1 MNAIDVRQIVKKFG
15 DFTAVNG
22 ISFAVEDG
30 EIFGLLGPN
39 GAGKSTLIR
48 MLVTLLPPTAG
59 TAVVNGFDIRKD
71 ADGVRKSIGVIPQ
84 AMTSDLEL
92 SVEENLIIFAKLYSV
107 PRQKR
112 EKLIDELLEAVEL
125 TKWRTAPVKNLSG
138 GMRRRVEI
146 ARGLVHE
153 PRIFFLDEPTTGLDP
168 VSRVAVWEML
178 TNIKSHRQLTILIT
192 THYMDEADRL
202 CDRKRLAYHD
212 SISRNGGTSRGRCE
226 IALCA
231 KHNAGRRVRPL
242 HRAAVARRAA
252 ESLQLRHAA
261 QTRNAA
267 MNRMLAIIEREMR
280 KFFRSPA
287 LMMVSMIFPLVQLI
301 VLGNAFGG
309 KIRDARV
316 GLVDQDGG
324 TQALRIREAFDSV
337 RANMR
342 TFEPVY
348 YNNDKQAMEDVRN
361 GKIQGA
367 VVIPPQY
374 SRRVY
379 EQSQPRIALI
389 VDNSDNFMSS
399 TLEDE
404 LTQITNALNNPTVEP
419 RMLQQTVLQ
428 IVELY
433 PYIEYMKYLLPGSIA
448 LAMFVSVMIGGGM
461 LYIDDKAR
469 GVHEGYLVTPITKA
483 ELVLGLNAASVVKA
497 VMVGVVI
504 TVVGCLLAGVG
515 TLFSFSTAL
524 GLLLMILLTAAALNT
539 MMFLLVVRVDDPLV
553 PRAIFGILNTLL
565 FFPSGAVYPI
575 QAFPWWLRGIARV
588 DPFTF
593 AVHGFKTLLLKEA
606 GLSAIVPDMF

>member
-1 MNAIDVRQIVKKFG
+1 
-15 DFTAVNG
+15 
-22 ISFAVEDG
+22 
-30 EIFGLLGPN
+30 
-39 GAGKSTLIR
+39 
-48 MLVTLLPPTAG
+48 
-59 TAVVNGFDIRKD
+59 
-71 ADGVRKSIGVIPQ
+71 
-84 AMTSDLEL
+84 
-92 SVEENLIIFAKLYSV
+92 
-107 PRQKR
+107 
-112 EKLIDELLEAVEL
+112 
-125 TKWRTAPVKNLSG
+125 
-138 GMRRRVEI
+138 
-146 ARGLVHE
+146 
-153 PRIFFLDEPTTGLDP
+153 
-168 VSRVAVWEML
+168 
-178 TNIKSHRQLTILIT
+178 
-192 THYMDEADRL
+192 
-202 CDRKRLAYHD
+202 
-212 SISRNGGTSRGRCE
+212 
-226 IALCA
+226 
-231 KHNAGRRVRPL
+231 
-242 HRAAVARRAA
+242 
-252 ESLQLRHAA
+252 
-261 QTRNAA
+261 

-309 KIRDARV
+309 KIKDARV

-324 TQALRIREAFDSV
+324 TQALKIREAFDSV

-469 GVHEGYLVTPITKA
+469 GVHEGYLVTPITKS
-483 ELVLGLNAASVVKA
+483 ELVFGLNAAGAIKA
-497 VMVGVVI
+497 VLTGVII
-504 TVVGCLLAGVG
+504 TVIGSMLAGVG
-515 TLFSFSTAL
+515 TLFNPGTAL
-524 GLLLMILLTAAALNT
+524 GLIIMILLTSLAFNT
-539 MMFLLVVRVDDPLV
+539 MMFLLMVRVEDPLV
-553 PRAIFGILNTLL
+553 PRALFGILNTLL
-565 FFPSGAVYPI
+565 FFPSGSIYPV
-575 QAFPWWLRGIARV
+575 QAFPWWLRAIAKA
-588 DPFTF
+588 DPFTY
-593 AVHGFKTLLLKEA
+593 AVHGFKSLLLKET
-606 GLSAIVPDMF
+606 GLSAIVPDMVYLTVFAVITLSLATPLFKRTL